1 MSDLSGVT
9 HAWPIRCVDGRS
21 SVRCASRTS
30 DSKQSVRR
38 CSLRISVLR
47 ILALVL
53 VCVAAIPCRAQDKVT
68 ILYDAFGDSA
78 ELTKDW
84 GFSALVEHNGKRI
97 LFDTGNNAAIFEH
110 NVKALGV
117 DLTKLDFVVIS
128 HRHADHTTGLRYVLG
143 VNPKV
148 TVYVPADGAN
158 GFGGALIPE
167 TFFRAD
173 DSLPAKMRYF
183 GGSKPEDLTSGKPYD
198 TGNFVLVNQLTEV
211 SPGIFLVRTVSQK
224 TGTLE
229 LPELTLAIKRS
240 NGLLL
245 VDGCSHAGIEA
256 ILEAA
261 SVVDPKTEIVFG
273 GLHLVTTPVV
283 EIDAL
288 VENLKTKWRVQRIA
302 PGHCTGEPAF
312 ARLRKSY
319 GANYLYA
326 SLGTTVALK

>member
-1 MSDLSGVT
+1 LG
-9 HAWPIRCVDGRS
+9 IR
-21 SVRCASRTS
+21 
-30 DSKQSVRR
+30 
-38 CSLRISVLR
+38 VLR

-53 VCVAAIPCRAQDKVT
+53 VCAAALPCRAEDKVT
-68 ILYDAFGDSA
+68 ILYDAFGESKQ
-78 ELTKDW
+78 LTKDW
-84 GFSALVEHNGKRI
+84 GFSALVEHDGMRI
-97 LFDTGNNAAIFEH
+97 LFDTGDNAAIFEH

-128 HRHADHTTGLRYVLG
+128 HRHTDHTTGLRYVLS

-158 GFGGALIPE
+158 EFGGAPIPQAY
-167 TFFRAD
+167 FRPD
-173 DSLPAKMRYF
+173 GSLPAKMRYF
-183 GGSKPEDLTSGKPYD
+183 EGTEPEHLASGKLYD
-198 TGNFVLVNQLTEV
+198 TRNFVLVNQTTEV

-261 SVVDPKTEIVFG
+261 SAVDPRTEIVFG
-273 GLHLVTTPVV
+273 GLHQVTTPLV

-288 VENLKTKWRVQRIA
+288 VENLRTKWKVQRIA

-312 ARLRKSY
+312 ARLRKAY
-319 GANYLYA
+319 GENYLYA
-326 SLGTTVALK
+326 GLGTTVELK

>member
-1 MSDLSGVT
+1 
-9 HAWPIRCVDGRS
+9 
-21 SVRCASRTS
+21 
-30 DSKQSVRR
+30 
-38 CSLRISVLR
+38 LR

-68 ILYDAFGDSA
+68 ILYDAFGETA
-78 ELTKDW
+78 GLTKDW

-128 HRHADHTTGLRYVLG
+128 HRHADHTTGLRYVLS
-143 VNPKV
+143 VNPHV

-158 GFGGALIPE
+158 GFGGAPLPDA
-167 TFFRAD
+167 FFRAD
-173 DSLPAKMRYF
+173 DSLPVKMRYF
-183 GGSKPEDLTSGKPYD
+183 EGTEPAHLTFGKLYD
-198 TGNFVLVNQLTEV
+198 AGNFVLVNQLTEV

-224 TGTLE
+224 AGSLD
-229 LPELTLAIKRS
+229 LPELTLAIKRLD
-240 NGLLL
+240 GLLL

-256 ILEAA
+256 ILGATSA
-261 SVVDPKTEIVFG
+261 VDPRTEIVFG
-273 GLHLVTTPVV
+273 GLHLVTTPLV

-288 VENLKTKWRVQRIA
+288 VENLKTKWKVQRIA

-312 ARLRKSY
+312 ARLRKAY
-319 GANYLYA
+319 GENYLYA
-326 SLGTTVALK
+326 GLGTTVKLK

>member
-1 MSDLSGVT
+1 
-9 HAWPIRCVDGRS
+9 
-21 SVRCASRTS
+21 
-30 DSKQSVRR
+30 
-38 CSLRISVLR
+38 LRIHVLR
-47 ILALVL
+47 ILAFVL
-53 VCVAAIPCRAQDKVT
+53 VCAAAIPCRAQDKVT
-68 ILYDAFGDSA
+68 ILYDAFGESA
-78 ELTKDW
+78 QLTKDW

-117 DLTKLDFVVIS
+117 DLTQLDFVVIS
-128 HRHADHTTGLRYVLG
+128 HRHADHTTGLRYVLS

-158 GFGGALIPE
+158 GFGGPPIPA

-183 GGSKPEDLTSGKPYD
+183 GGTEPEDLTFGKLYD
-198 TGNFVLVNQLTEV
+198 TGHFVLVNQSTEV

-261 SVVDPKTEIVFG
+261 SAVDPRTEVVFG

-288 VENLKTKWRVQRIA
+288 VENLKTKWKVQRIA

-312 ARLRKSY
+312 ARLRKAY
-319 GANYLYA
+319 GENYLYA
-326 SLGTTVALK
+326 GLGTTVELK